1 MGTGIDGVTD
11 VVGIGVGAL
20 EKEFGE
26 GDAVDAVDGAT
37 DVTT

>member
-1 MGTGIDGVTD
+1 VGTGIDGVAD
-11 VVGIGVGAL
+11 VVGIGVGEI

-26 GDAVDAVDGAT
+26 GDAVDGAT